1 MELARR
7 DIAGLKRAKAKIMR
21 QLRGHP
27 DVTAVGYGIRRRGG
41 RATDEPAVIV
51 SVTRKRPFGYVSTTR
66 LLPSTVRVGGRTYE
80 VDVHE
85 SGTFVLSAARRAPTC
100 RLVAGTDVNPIT
112 EQVRPVPIGCMV
124 ANKTT
129 NKAFGTLGCLVRDND
144 DGSLGWLAT
153 AHALD
158 ALRGANAGDVIGQ
171 PGDGSGDEIGTLAR
185 FTRFSTG
192 ETALADAAFIKMN
205 SGITYTESFARDLM
219 TPISATHK
227 ILGIHLATGLGGS
240 SLFMRI
246 DNVLKALNVHL
257 EGTDYAATPSIGIN
271 VEKVGFGSAYT
282 SSEIVALGTT
292 PVAFGDDMFADSSET
307 TFPFSDLV
315 QVDTGFTWFGDSG
328 AVVAAGGD
336 GQTRLAVPDCQ
347 LPNPWVPCAM
357 LTTLGTYYNIPLN
370 GDNDIAD
377 QLRDT
382 FLSLSLTGRLLNRA
396 VYANFDTVISRVQ
409 GTGTAEE
416 QSAALTYY
424 QKYHDFAKQVL
435 DNPDD
440 PSAKV
445 TQQHLDDAR
454 NALSGLYQ
462 TEKLTDSE
470 YNGLLDLY
478 NSTFA
483 PTLSMNYDQIVA
495 YMNQPRVYSR
505 TYSKLAAINT
515 VDMIGPGQGE

>member
-1 MELARR
+1 
-7 DIAGLKRAKAKIMR
+7 
-21 QLRGHP
+21 
-27 DVTAVGYGIRRRGG
+27 
-41 RATDEPAVIV
+41 
-51 SVTRKRPFGYVSTTR
+51 
-66 LLPSTVRVGGRTYE
+66 
-80 VDVHE
+80 
-85 SGTFVLSAARRAPTC
+85 
-100 RLVAGTDVNPIT
+100 
-112 EQVRPVPIGCMV
+112 
-124 ANKTT
+124 
-129 NKAFGTLGCLVRDND
+129 
-144 DGSLGWLAT
+144 
-153 AHALD
+153 
-158 ALRGANAGDVIGQ
+158 
-171 PGDGSGDEIGTLAR
+171 
-185 FTRFSTG
+185 
-192 ETALADAAFIKMN
+192 
-205 SGITYTESFARDLM
+205 
-219 TPISATHK
+219 
-227 ILGIHLATGLGGS
+227 
-240 SLFMRI
+240 
-246 DNVLKALNVHL
+246 
-257 EGTDYAATPSIGIN
+257 
-271 VEKVGFGSAYT
+271 
-282 SSEIVALGTT
+282 
-292 PVAFGDDMFADSSET
+292 
-307 TFPFSDLV
+307 
-315 QVDTGFTWFGDSG
+315 
-328 AVVAAGGD
+328 
-336 GQTRLAVPDCQ
+336 
-347 LPNPWVPCAM
+347 M

-382 FLSLSLTGRLLNRA
+382 FLSLSRTGRLLNRA